1 MKRLLAALI
10 FILLAAPGSAQSF
23 IDFRDAFERGD
34 YATALRGFRPL
45 AEQGDANAQYKL
57 GYMYNYGLGVP
68 QNSAEAAKWYG
79 RAADQSDANAQ
90 YKLGRLYFFGL
101 GVPTSYAEA
110 AKWYGRA
117 ADQSDAN
124 AQYKL
129 GSMYFSGQG
138 VPVDYVVAYMWLNL
152 SAAQGLET
160 SAMLRKILTESIMTP
175 AQIAEA
181 QRMAREWLEAHPK

>member
-23 IDFRDAFERGD
+23 NDFRDAYERGD

-45 AEQGDANAQYKL
+45 AEQGDATAQYNL
-57 GYMYNYGLGVP
+57 GYMYHYGLGVP

-79 RAADQSDANAQ
+79 RAADQ
-90 YKLGRLYFFGL
+90 G
-101 GVPTSYAEA
+101 
-110 AKWYGRA
+110 
-117 ADQSDAN
+117 DAN

-181 QRMAREWLEAHPK
+181 QRMAREWLEAHPQ